1 MRLITRSDFDGLVC
15 AVLLGELGI
24 ISEIHYVHPKD
35 VQDGKVPV
43 NPNDVLANVP
53 FAEGCGLW
61 FDHHS
66 SEEERMRLEGGFE
79 GASEAAPSAA
89 RVIANYYSRE
99 PEQATRLQKFDE
111 LLMVVDIADS
121 AQFTEADIL
130 DPKGWMMLAFIADP
144 RTGLGYHRGFR
155 VSNFELM
162 KALPATIRTRDIEE
176 IMQMPDVAERV
187 RYYQDQTEMYKKFLE
202 ENVKVDGDIIFLDLR
217 GAGEIPTGNRFMEY
231 VLFPEQNISVRIV
244 DGKNREFAMISIGH
258 STLNRTSTVDVGALM
273 LSYGGGG
280 HKKVGTCQVPY
291 GSVDATLKEILETIK
306 GD

>member
-15 AVLLGELGI
+15 AVLLEELGI
-24 ISEIHYVHPKD
+24 VNDILYVHPKD

-43 NPNDVLANVP
+43 NDNDVLANVP

-89 RVIANYYSRE
+89 RVIANFYSRE
-99 PEQATRLQKFDE
+99 ADQAAKLEKFDE

-121 AQFTEADIL
+121 AQFTKADIL
-130 DPKGWMMLAFIADP
+130 EPKGWMMLAFIADP
-144 RTGLGYHRGFR
+144 RTGLGYHQDFR
-155 VSNFELM
+155 LSNFELM
-162 KALPATIRTRDIEE
+162 TALPDLIRTKDIEE
-176 IMQMPDVAERV
+176 IMQLPDIVERV
-187 RYYQDQTEMYKKFLE
+187 EYYRTQTDTYKEFLE
-202 ENVKVDGDIIFLDLR
+202 ENVAVDGDIILLDLR
-217 GAGEIPTGNRFMEY
+217 GAGEIPPGNRFMEY

-258 STLNRTSTVDVGALM
+258 STMNRTSTVDVGALM

-291 GSVDATLKEILETIK
+291 DSVDATLNEILETIK
-306 GD
+306 GG